1 MSRRNRTDSEK
12 GMKEIYEGALKKID
26 PPLGIDLGE
35 GVRPYWEKLV
45 KAKSGRAWL
54 DQDLI
59 LLVELSRNLF
69 ITEKLS
75 KEMLT
80 EDPVFIQENGSPKAN
95 PKLGIIDQNVK
106 RARMIY
112 AMLQIHPEATQ
123 GKSHRQVDQ
132 NEKHANA
139 LNATNQKED
148 DGLIPNSPTA
158 H

>member
-1 MSRRNRTDSEK
+1 MSRRNRTDGEK
-12 GMKEIYEGALKKID
+12 GQKEIYEGAIKEID
-26 PPLGIDLGE
+26 PPLDIELGK
-35 GVRPYWEKLV
+35 GVRPYWDKLV

-69 ITEKLS
+69 MTEKLS
-75 KEMLT
+75 KQMLN
-80 EDPVFIQENGSPKAN
+80 EDVVFIQDNGSPKAN
-95 PKLGIIDQNVK
+95 PKIGIIDQNVK

-123 GKSHRQVDQ
+123 GKSHRQVSQ
-132 NEKHANA
+132 NQDHNNIVKS
-139 LNATNQKED
+139 KDSD
-148 DGLIPNSPTA
+148 DDLIPTAPTA